1 MSQTTTP
8 RSFIG
13 TALAGLD
20 AQQRTIPENERG
32 LAKELADLQKRLAEN
47 PALEND
53 PRFCT
58 QVAWLVQDWQKF
70 SGTGQA
76 PAVSPFLTAGMAQ
89 LASTCPGLENPQIRA
104 ALEQTAALH
113 DHALITDIRSV
124 AMETARLTPGQ
135 QDSFMARMAAEHLVQ
150 RVQMS
155 LGTPVTAREAAP
167 PPVQPDIA
175 PEPMAEQSV
184 RSQPAPEPVAE
195 PEPPAADPFPSEAG
209 DPGFAPAFESEEP
222 AQAGKPEASQEE
234 SEPAH
239 SGEPLSNDTKT
250 EMGRDNDHELG
261 TAEVP
266 EQMHDDAAA
275 HAAEHKVQQKAANT
289 ERPTDQEREDRAR
302 MQDQRAAHEAEQQQ
316 PSREARPQRV
326 NVPNNTQAPDSPDQA
341 KTKPSA
347 TPQNTQQTAPAAT
360 PSPFAA
366 IGEWGRNFKGK
377 RDESRINKMIA
388 DTTTAMDT
396 VRDRLGVLRREETG
410 FFERIETAAR
420 TSGETVPA
428 VIAGMTADGP
438 FGELRQEYD
447 TICQRN
453 PNFVAARN
461 ELHKAGIELRTATR
475 RLDEES
481 RERGASEQ
489 APVMETTRNV
499 AALGLEL
506 EKVPGEQ
513 AGRNFLQDI
522 GGLVERLVEK
532 FRAHFERIFGQ
543 QRERDSSPSME
554 R

>member
-8 RSFIG
+8 QSFIG

-20 AQQRTIPENERG
+20 AQQRTVPEGERG

-76 PAVSPFLTAGMAQ
+76 PAVSPFLTAGMAH
-89 LASTCPGLENPQIRA
+89 LASTYPGLENPQIRA
-104 ALEQTAALH
+104 ALEQTATLH

-124 AMETARLTPGQ
+124 AMETARLTPEQ

-150 RVQMS
+150 QVQAS
-155 LGTPVTAREAAP
+155 LGAPVIARAAAP
-167 PPVQPDIA
+167 LPVQPDIIS
-175 PEPMAEQSV
+175 ERGTEQPV
-184 RSQPAPEPVAE
+184 RSQPSPSATVEPD
-195 PEPPAADPFPSEAG
+195 PLPPEAG
-209 DPGFAPAFESEEP
+209 DPGFSAPPQEAELARGAAPETVHGDTEPATAPASGRPSSASRADEQPQDAP
-222 AQAGKPEASQEE
+222 ASA
-234 SEPAH
+234 
-239 SGEPLSNDTKT
+239 
-250 EMGRDNDHELG
+250 
-261 TAEVP
+261 
-266 EQMHDDAAA
+266 
-275 HAAEHKVQQKAANT
+275 KAASSRNT
-289 ERPTDQEREDRAR
+289 EDHVRNEDREAAR
-302 MQDQRAAHEAEQQQ
+302 QAEETP
-316 PSREARPQRV
+316 PSRKARPQQEEDIPQS
-326 NVPNNTQAPDSPDQA
+326 NQAQTTSKQEPP
-341 KTKPSA
+341 KPS
-347 TPQNTQQTAPAAT
+347 TSPQNEPQPAPSNI
-360 PSPFAA
+360 PSPIAG
-366 IGEWGRNFKGK
+366 IGKWASNFKGK

-396 VRDRLGVLRREETG
+396 VKDRLGDLRREETG
-410 FFERIETAAR
+410 FFKRIETAAR
-420 TSGETVPA
+420 TSGKTVPA
-428 VIAGMTADGP
+428 VVAGMTADGP
-438 FGELRQEYD
+438 FADLRKEYD
-447 TICQRN
+447 TICQHN
-453 PNFVAARN
+453 PGFVAARN
-461 ELHKAGIELRTATR
+461 ELHKAGIGLRTATR
-475 RLDEES
+475 RLDEEA

-543 QRERDSSPSME
+543 QRGRDSSPSME

>member
-1 MSQTTTP
+1 MKGSSQ
-8 RSFIG
+8 
-13 TALAGLD
+13 
-20 AQQRTIPENERG
+20 QQ
-32 LAKELADLQKRLAEN
+32 AKPSTSPQ
-47 PALEND
+47 ND
-53 PRFCT
+53 P
-58 QVAWLVQDWQKF
+58 
-70 SGTGQA
+70 
-76 PAVSPFLTAGMAQ
+76 
-89 LASTCPGLENPQIRA
+89 
-104 ALEQTAALH
+104 
-113 DHALITDIRSV
+113 
-124 AMETARLTPGQ
+124 
-135 QDSFMARMAAEHLVQ
+135 
-150 RVQMS
+150 
-155 LGTPVTAREAAP
+155 
-167 PPVQPDIA
+167 
-175 PEPMAEQSV
+175 
-184 RSQPAPEPVAE
+184 QPAP
-195 PEPPAADPFPSEAG
+195 
-209 DPGFAPAFESEEP
+209 
-222 AQAGKPEASQEE
+222 
-234 SEPAH
+234 
-239 SGEPLSNDTKT
+239 SNI
-250 EMGRDNDHELG
+250 
-261 TAEVP
+261 
-266 EQMHDDAAA
+266 
-275 HAAEHKVQQKAANT
+275 
-289 ERPTDQEREDRAR
+289 
-302 MQDQRAAHEAEQQQ
+302 
-316 PSREARPQRV
+316 
-326 NVPNNTQAPDSPDQA
+326 
-341 KTKPSA
+341 
-347 TPQNTQQTAPAAT
+347 